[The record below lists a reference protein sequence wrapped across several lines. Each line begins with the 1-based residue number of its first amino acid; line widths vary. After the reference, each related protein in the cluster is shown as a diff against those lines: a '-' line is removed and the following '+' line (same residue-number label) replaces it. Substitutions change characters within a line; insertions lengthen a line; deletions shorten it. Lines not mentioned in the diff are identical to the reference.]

1 MSIKPVAFLALF
13 VLIPVVSLAGF
24 SGGGGGMG
32 LEDGLF
38 WGADLDRNERLD
50 PNEAKLVHN
59 LSDKAV
65 FSRYDENGNGSISRV
80 EFSEFM
86 QQSPWTDRFIHPA
99 DTK

>member
-1 MSIKPVAFLALF
+1 MMSIKHVAISAL
-13 VLIPVVSLAGF
+13 LILVPALSMAGF
-24 SGGGGGMG
+24 SGGGGMG

-50 PNEAKLVHN
+50 PDEAKLVYN
-59 LSDKAV
+59 LSDETV

-86 QQSPWTDRFIHPA
+86 QQSPWTDKFIHPA
-99 DTK
+99 DAK